1 MRFVLIALLALASC
15 ADDDDALE
23 AERRQL
29 QQMREELE
37 AERRETREAREK
49 ELQEKR
55 SGIKIVLPSGS
66 SQEIDVAALSLVVE
80 IGSDGTVVVAGKTFS
95 GTELDRVFQMAY
107 QSSKDTQ
114 VVLKASKGVPH
125 GLVVSVMERAKQAGL
140 TRLAIQTSGR

>member
-1 MRFVLIALLALASC
+1 MVRAFLIVLLALAAC
-15 ADDDDALE
+15 ADDELA
-23 AERRQL
+23 AECRQL
-29 QQMREELE
+29 QQLREELE
-37 AERRETREAREK
+37 AERRALREVREQ

-80 IGSDGTVVVAGKTFS
+80 IGSDGTIVIAGKPIS
-95 GTELDRVFQMAY
+95 GADLDRVFQMAY

>member
-1 MRFVLIALLALASC
+1 MVRAFLIVLLALAAC
-15 ADDDDALE
+15 ADDELE
-23 AERRQL
+23 AERQQL
-29 QQMREELE
+29 QQLREELE
-37 AERRETREAREK
+37 AERRAMREAREK

-80 IGSDGTVVVAGKTFS
+80 IGSDGTIVVAGKPFS
-95 GTELDRVFQMAY
+95 GTDLDRVFQSAY
-107 QSSKDTQ
+107 QRSKDTQ